1 VTKLSFEHEFFLK
14 MLNLPCQTLMAWNGL
29 ALAHYVGSG
38 AKLALTGLLGA
49 LPT

>member
-1 VTKLSFEHEFFLK
+1 VTKISFEQDLKKK

-49 LPT
+49 LAT